1 MFLFVFMRGRVLE
14 EVVEEVEGAWEV
26 VEVAVELVFEAE
38 SGDASEFGAWFE
50 AAFEEVSSEDEGLG
64 G

>member
-1 MFLFVFMRGRVLE
+1 M
-14 EVVEEVEGAWEV
+14 EGAWEV